1 MRKKTERTPGT
12 NGPRHIIHRGL
23 IAKADI
29 PRAESAST
37 ECALDNRSHRTSRVS
52 AAGTGMPRRG
62 ASCKASVP
70 GHAAYPV
77 RSKPLLEGFPPE

>member
-23 IAKADI
+23 IDKADI

-37 ECALDNRSHRTSRVS
+37 ECALDILSHRTFRFSGRALSYQNWQFIHHGPLQPVV
-52 AAGTGMPRRG
+52 MPHD
-62 ASCKASVP
+62 A
-70 GHAAYPV
+70 
-77 RSKPLLEGFPPE
+77 

>member
-23 IAKADI
+23 IDKADI

-37 ECALDNRSHRTSRVS
+37 ECALDILSHRTTWVS
-52 AAGTGMPRRG
+52 PARANMAGPRREVQ
-62 ASCKASVP
+62 A
-70 GHAAYPV
+70 
-77 RSKPLLEGFPPE
+77 E